1 MRILVDLWRFAM
13 ARKKFWLIPLMLLAV
28 LYGALIVFTQ
38 SSMLAPFIY
47 TIF

>member
-13 ARKKFWLIPLMLLAV
+13 ARKKLWLIPLMILAV

-38 SSMLAPFIY
+38 SSVLAPVIY